1 MRVSCINKDK
11 SIGLENYADML
22 IYDKDN
28 TLIALRMGGYPETIL
43 AMSEVIQAG
52 CSLQVEEGTTKVEV
66 TSLGKRNYEKK
77 ISHDGVYA
85 EAMMYLKDSASHSV
99 TLGDDE
105 RSEKETVDL
114 NRDIYIFCK
123 DDDDLFTELDR
134 KLSVPLIPEYKDYFI
149 SELKQRKLL
158 NQ

>member
-1 MRVSCINKDK
+1 MSTPTLMRVSCINKDK

-85 EAMMYLKDSASHSV
+85 EAMMYLKDSASNLTENCQYRLFPSIKI
-99 TLGDDE
+99 TLY
-105 RSEKETVDL
+105 R
-114 NRDIYIFCK
+114 N
-123 DDDDLFTELDR
+123 
-134 KLSVPLIPEYKDYFI
+134 
-149 SELKQRKLL
+149 
-158 NQ
+158 

>member
-1 MRVSCINKDK
+1 MSTPTLMRVSCINKDK

-114 NRDIYIFCK
+114 IK
-123 DDDDLFTELDR
+123 KQLEKSLF
-134 KLSVPLIPEYKDYFI
+134 F
-149 SELKQRKLL
+149 
-158 NQ
+158 